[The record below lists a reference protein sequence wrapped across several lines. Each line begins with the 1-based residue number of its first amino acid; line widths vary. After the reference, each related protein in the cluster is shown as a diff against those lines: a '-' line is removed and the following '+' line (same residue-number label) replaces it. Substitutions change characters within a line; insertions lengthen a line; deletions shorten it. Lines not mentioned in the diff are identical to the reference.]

1 MVINPFVQMEA
12 AKRIII
18 AGELL
23 SFTDAM
29 AAEAP
34 WIPSPANPILKSR

>member
-1 MVINPFVQMEA
+1 LVINPFVQMDGT
-12 AKRIII
+12 KRIII

-29 AAEAP
+29 APEAR
-34 WIPSPANPILKSR
+34 WIPPPANPILKSR